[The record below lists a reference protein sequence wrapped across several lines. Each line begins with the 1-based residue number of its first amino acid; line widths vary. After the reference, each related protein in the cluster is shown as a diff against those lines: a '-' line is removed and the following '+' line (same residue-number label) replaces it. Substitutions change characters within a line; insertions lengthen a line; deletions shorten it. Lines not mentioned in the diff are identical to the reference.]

1 MRIQQQPAAAA
12 IRKPAAAASAPAPA
26 PHPYLILAQPSHAP
40 APFVY
45 TPLATMPV
53 VIAEDLIPLCDFPT
67 ERDCRMAW
75 YATVHES
82 VLYEGPSAMPVETYT
97 IQDWTLNV
105 RLFFYCGTF
114 TDEDFIAHVCV
125 LMRGE
130 VSSLPG
136 VLRAAACNMR
146 LDEAEALGGA
156 RRHGLLEASVHARRA
171 RRPPEGP

>member
-1 MRIQQQPAAAA
+1 
-12 IRKPAAAASAPAPA
+12 
-26 PHPYLILAQPSHAP
+26 
-40 APFVY
+40 
-45 TPLATMPV
+45 MPV

-146 LDEAEALGGA
+146 LDEAEALGVPVGMGCWKPRCTRVA
-156 RRHGLLEASVHARRA
+156 PVVLPRAHNSRSSSDRVEGRFHNCTVWQVRPLLQPRLPKGGLA
-171 RRPPEGP
+171 PPP